1 MRAKASIL
9 AFIITLT
16 GSLALTQ
23 RHPVIEWLW
32 PSFTRAEVAGKVGR
46 RVRYRSTEEF
56 RGMKCLEDGV
66 CKEIQNGE
74 RGTIIDLYPVS
85 NGSGYFLTVAWDEP
99 KSDEPYL
106 SYCGR
111 YSSKALVQE

>member
-1 MRAKASIL
+1 MEYSRTGIPSLKFVKPLPAVTRGNSRSTFIMRAKASIL

-56 RGMKCLEDGV
+56 RGMKCPEDGV

-74 RGTIIDLYPVS
+74 RGTIIDLYPVA
-85 NGSGYFLTVAWDEP
+85 NG
-99 KSDEPYL
+99 
-106 SYCGR
+106 
-111 YSSKALVQE
+111 